1 MEWKFD
7 MKYFDETSFYKS
19 ESKES
24 GYKYYNLIRGGY
36 LRMAVFYMEFHIK
49 MGKCIK
55 WMISQA

>member
-24 GYKYYNLIRGGY
+24 GYKYYNLIRGGGIY
-36 LRMAVFYMEFHIK
+36 GWRFFIWSS
-49 MGKCIK
+49 I
-55 WMISQA
+55 